1 MAGKGRLGGK
11 RGGEEVSF
19 LCFRNS
25 PFFLRYSLSLHLL
38 RVGYTPRLPRSFFSG
53 FLWTFSLGKLFLISF
68 SSLMSLI
75 FFFFECFFLQPN
87 TFCPKCLP
95 HDLTVPNATALRSFS
110 PPLLVVASRFRL
122 CSVCV
127 RWPMHVVCETCMF
140 CDLGFSWCS
149 SFIWPIVLFQ
159 YTIFRLSL
167 RDDGHFLDCTVICF
181 FTLHT

>member
-1 MAGKGRLGGK
+1 VFQEFAIL
-11 RGGEEVSF
+11 F
-19 LCFRNS
+19 AL
-25 PFFLRYSLSLHLL
+25 
-38 RVGYTPRLPRSFFSG
+38 
-53 FLWTFSLGKLFLISF
+53 FSLPPLTQSRIYPQIAAFFFFWFPLDVFPRKIVPHFVFLSYVAY
-68 SSLMSLI
+68 L

-110 PPLLVVASRFRL
+110 PSLLVVASRFRL